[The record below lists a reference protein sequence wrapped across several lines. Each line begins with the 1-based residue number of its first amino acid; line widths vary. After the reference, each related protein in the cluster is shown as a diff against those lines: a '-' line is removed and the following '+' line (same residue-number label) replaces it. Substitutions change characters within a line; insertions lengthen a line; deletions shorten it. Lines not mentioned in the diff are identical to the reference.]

1 LPACRLVAP
10 ERRLSINAPLRY
22 RACIADRHIRDSRRI
37 ENDREIFDKR
47 YWTGETFGDHL
58 SFALRHD
65 EAPYRVMDTVEM
77 PNRLAKDLVLLIRQ
91 NDGKL
96 ALRRRTKEFAAL
108 TDEEVVIIE
117 QIIQEAFEG
126 FEPE

>member
-1 LPACRLVAP
+1 
-10 ERRLSINAPLRY
+10 
-22 RACIADRHIRDSRRI
+22 
-37 ENDREIFDKR
+37 
-47 YWTGETFGDHL
+47 
-58 SFALRHD
+58 
-65 EAPYRVMDTVEM
+65 MDTVEM

-117 QIIQEAFEG
+117 QIIQEAFKG
-126 FEPE
+126 GSSAKSVVILRLRQFAKFMI